1 MDVMDPRRLL
11 IFRTVVRNGSIG
23 AGARELGWT
32 QPAVSQHLAALEKEV
47 GTQIGRAHV

>member
-32 QPAVSQHLAALEKEV
+32 QPAVSQ
-47 GTQIGRAHV
+47 QIGRASCRERV